1 MTDTVQ
7 QIANE
12 IARIG
17 YCILPNALPREL
29 CNLLMQ
35 SARTT
40 TERQYRQAG
49 IGRADQHQQNDAIR
63 SDEIDW
69 VDDSSPAGEAWLDWC
84 RQLQIALNQ
93 RLFLGLF
100 SFESHFAHY
109 APGRFYGRHLDAFKG
124 RTNRVLSLVTYLN
137 EDWHPSDGGEL
148 VLYQDDEDDTGLR
161 VVPEAG
167 TVVLFLSDEFPHE
180 VLPAKADRYSIAGW
194 FRVNT
199 SSGRSIDPPR

>member
-1 MTDTVQ
+1 MMDIPQ

-12 IARIG
+12 IARVG
-17 YCILPNALPREL
+17 YCVLPNALPEEL
-29 CNLLMQ
+29 CRALMKA
-35 SARTT
+35 ARAT
-40 TERQYRQAG
+40 TERRYRDAG
-49 IGRADQHQQNDAIR
+49 IGRADQHQHDRSIR

-69 VDDSSPAGEAWLDWC
+69 IDPSSKAGEAWLAWC
-84 RQLQIALNQ
+84 SELQVALNQ

-137 EDWHPSDGGEL
+137 SGWRPTDGGEL
-148 VLYQDDEDDTGLR
+148 VLYQDEADQRGIS
-161 VVPEAG
+161 VIPEAG
-167 TVVLFLSDEFPHE
+167 TVVIFLSDEFPHE
-180 VLPAKADRYSIAGW
+180 VLPAKVDRYSIAGW
-194 FRVNT
+194 FRVNS

>member
-1 MTDTVQ
+1 MIDTHQ

-17 YCILPNALPREL
+17 YCILPKALPQDL
-29 CNLLMQ
+29 CNVLMK
-35 SARTT
+35 SARTS
-40 TERQYRQAG
+40 TERQYRHAG
-49 IGRADQHQQNDAIR
+49 IGRADQHQKNESIR

-69 VDDSSPAGEAWLDWC
+69 IDDGSPAGEAWLDWC
-84 RQLQIALNQ
+84 SQLQLALNQ

-194 FRVNT
+194 FRINT